1 MESGLIKLNPQLM
14 SLLHDANG
22 GQNII
27 PFNREIFVINVFVA
41 GTKYCHQ
48 IDQILDQITDTTHLT
63 MLRHPDNEVDQYA
76 IGIYYN
82 HTQIGWVPMKDN
94 LVIARLMDAGKLFN
108 CKVVSVNHNN
118 PSNPRINV
126 SIYMVD

>member
-14 SLLHDANG
+14 SLLHNNG
-22 GQNII
+22 GQDII
-27 PFNREIFVINVFVA
+27 PFGREIFVINVYVA
-41 GTKYCHQ
+41 GIQYCKTIAQ
-48 IDQILDQITDTTHLT
+48 IQDQITDTTHLT
-63 MLRHPDNEVDQYA
+63 MRRQPENEVDQYA
-76 IGIYYN
+76 IGIYFN
-82 HTQIGWVPMKDN
+82 QTRIGWVPMKDN

-108 CKVVSVNHNN
+108 CKVVSVTKSN

>member
-14 SLLHDANG
+14 SILHDANG
-22 GQNII
+22 QDII
-27 PFNREIFVINVFVA
+27 PFNREIFVINVFVT
-41 GTKYCHQ
+41 GTSYCKN
-48 IDQILDQITDTTHLT
+48 IDQILDQISDTTQLT
-63 MLRHPDNEVDQYA
+63 MLRHPNNEVDQYA

-82 HTQIGWVPMKDN
+82 HTQLGWVPMKDN

>member
-14 SLLHDANG
+14 SILHDTNG
-22 GQNII
+22 QDII

-41 GTKYCHQ
+41 GTSYCKN
-48 IDQILDQITDTTHLT
+48 IDQILDQISDTTHLT
-63 MLRHPDNEVDQYA
+63 MLRQPDNEVDQFA

-82 HTQIGWVPMKDN
+82 QTQIGWVPMKDN

>member
-14 SLLHDANG
+14 SILLDNNG
-22 GQNII
+22 QDII
-27 PFNREIFVINVFVA
+27 PFNREIFVINVFIA
-41 GTKYCHQ
+41 GTSYCKN
-48 IDQILDQITDTTHLT
+48 IDQIQDQISDTTHLT
-63 MLRHPDNEVDQYA
+63 MLRQPDNEVDQYA
-76 IGIYYN
+76 IGIYFN
-82 HTQIGWVPMKDN
+82 QTQLGWVPMKDN

-108 CKVVSVNHNN
+108 CKVVSVSKTG

>member
-14 SLLHDANG
+14 SILHDANG
-22 GQNII
+22 QDII
-27 PFNREIFVINVFVA
+27 PFNREIFVINVYVA
-41 GTKYCHQ
+41 GTSYCKN
-48 IDQILDQITDTTHLT
+48 IDQILDQISDTTHLT
-63 MLRHPDNEVDQYA
+63 MLRQPDNEVDQYA

-82 HTQIGWVPMKDN
+82 HTQLGWVPMKDN

-108 CKVVSVNHNN
+108 CKVVSVTKNG
-118 PSNPRINV
+118 PSHPRINV

>member
-14 SLLHDANG
+14 SILHNNG
-22 GQNII
+22 GQDII
-27 PFNREIFVINVFVA
+27 PFNREIFVINVFIA
-41 GTKYCHQ
+41 GTSYCKN
-48 IDQILDQITDTTHLT
+48 IDQILDRISDTTQLT
-63 MLRHPDNEVDQYA
+63 MLRQPHNEVDQYA

-82 HTQIGWVPMKDN
+82 HTQLGWVPMKDN

-118 PSNPRINV
+118 PSSPRINV